1 MGHFKIDAQPVC
13 VSISLTSH
21 PLLTSRPQDEP
32 PGRGPGSGPRAC
44 PRATTSASPVSRA
57 SRTLQPRGSRDRR
70 PRGRPRRRRDEM
82 ADPRRDRM
90 RWRNARGS
98 DDRMLQDALPTP
110 RRSRRLT
117 SIYFRLRFVMCMYA
131 PLSLSRTRSKTRT
144 TCTCTCTCTC
154 ICDAVSVTSTMQH
167 ATMYQHARGQRSH
180 RPVVR
185 ASRRPQSR
193 PDREV
198 QRRVVGSPHPRRH
211 LAQPR
216 NQLRKGR
223 TVDLCKRYGVCS
235 AEVHTGLTLRL
246 ALN

>member
-1 MGHFKIDAQPVC
+1 MRSP
-13 VSISLTSH
+13 
-21 PLLTSRPQDEP
+21 
-32 PGRGPGSGPRAC
+32 
-44 PRATTSASPVSRA
+44 SASLSVSHLTPCSRHDPKTNRPAAVPGPVRA
-57 SRTLQPRGSRDRR
+57 HVRARLRQRHRSHARHGHYNRAGAGT
-70 PRGRPRRRRDEM
+70 
-82 ADPRRDRM
+82 ADPEADRADDET
-90 RWRNARGS
+90 RWQIPDEIGCDGEMHAGRTIGCC
-98 DDRMLQDALPTP
+98 RMLSPAL
-110 RRSRRLT
+110 SSLT